1 MEHYFI
7 FNGESSAD
15 FGVWISG
22 GGTYDAP
29 ARDVQT
35 EAIPGRN
42 GAATFDN
49 GRFENIQLTYPA
61 FISRRFQPRVDGFRA
76 FLLSQKGYQRLEDTY
91 HPNEYRLAL
100 FHSGLTVETTPRNL
114 AGSFDITFDCKPQRF
129 LKSGD
134 EPVPFYAK
142 GIITNPTLFESLPVI
157 AVTGNGRVNVAG
169 HLFTVSDTTQTIYID
184 SELMEVYIPGHE
196 LVPLTEEN
204 DLIIRDELWLP
215 IEIHKGNRDA
225 INMNSHV
232 SFADYDFP
240 RIGPGEQP
248 VAFDSGIESLVIYP
262 RWWRL

>member
-42 GAATFDN
+42 GAVTFDN

-61 FISRRFQPRVDGFRA
+61 FISRRFQPRIDGFRA

-91 HPNEYRLAL
+91 HPDEYRLAL

-129 LKSGD
+129 LKSG
-134 EPVPFYAK
+134 ESFISVQNGGTLY
-142 GIITNPTLFESLPVI
+142 NPTRFTALPLI
-157 AVTGNGRVNVAG
+157 RANGNGS
-169 HLFTVSDTTQTIYID
+169 LTIGSKTITISGNSGVIYLD
-184 SELMEVYIPGHE
+184 C
-196 LVPLTEEN
+196 
-204 DLIIRDELWLP
+204 DLHDAYNGSTN
-215 IEIHKGNRDA
+215 KNRF
-225 INMNSHV
+225 V
-232 SFADYDFP
+232 TPDFP
-240 RIGPGEQP
+240 QLDPGDNP
-248 VAFDSGIESLVIYP
+248 VTISGLADVEIMP
-262 RWWRL
+262 RWWTI